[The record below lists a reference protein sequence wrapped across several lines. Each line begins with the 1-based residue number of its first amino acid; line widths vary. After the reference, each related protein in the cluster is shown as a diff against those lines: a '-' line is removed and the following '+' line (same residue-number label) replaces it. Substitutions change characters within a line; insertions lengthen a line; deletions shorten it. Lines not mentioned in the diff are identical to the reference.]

1 MSKGAPGRSAPPRRR
16 DTAHRISR
24 EALRL
29 FARDGYSAT
38 TVAAIEA
45 SVGLSPGSGGM
56 YRHYG
61 SKEDVLRA
69 AVDGYEEQFAQRVT
83 SMAEGLGRLDSSD
96 VRGQLKVIAEHT
108 LEAAPDQR
116 DLFRVLF
123 READSVPHVLSDV
136 RDRFLSLTYVG
147 FAAWLR
153 GLGLPKVGRSEA
165 DALAVVHYGS
175 LLNYWASEALLGE
188 TPLGLSKRRFID
200 TWIDTVLNALPQ
212 SLPI

>member
-1 MSKGAPGRSAPPRRR
+1 MSSSAPSRKAPPRRR

-38 TVAAIEA
+38 TVASIEA
-45 SVGLSPGSGGM
+45 SVGLSPGSGAM
-56 YRHYG
+56 YRHYA
-61 SKEDVLRA
+61 SKEEVLRA
-69 AVDGYEEQFAQRVT
+69 AVDGYEEQFAQRVS
-83 SMAEGLGRLDSSD
+83 SMADALGRLDGGD
-96 VRGQLKVIAEHT
+96 LRGQLKVIAEYT

-123 READSVPHVLSDV
+123 READNVPHVLSDV

-153 GLGLPKVGRSEA
+153 GLGLPTIGRSEA
-165 DALAVVHYGS
+165 DALAVVHFGA

-200 TWIDTVLNALPQ
+200 AWINTVLSALPH
-212 SLPI
+212 